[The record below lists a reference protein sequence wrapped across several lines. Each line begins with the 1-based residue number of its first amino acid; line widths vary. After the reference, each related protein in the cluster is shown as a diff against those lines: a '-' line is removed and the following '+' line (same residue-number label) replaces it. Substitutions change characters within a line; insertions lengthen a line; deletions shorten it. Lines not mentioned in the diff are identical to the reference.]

1 MTSNDDNGTA
11 SSAERL
17 VSSNFITDIVE
28 ADLASGRHRTVV
40 TRFPPEPNGYAHLG
54 HAFASYLDFGIA
66 HDYGGRCNLR
76 FDDTNPEV
84 EEMRYVSS
92 IEEDL
97 RWLGWTWP
105 KTLFSSDYF
114 ERLYELAL
122 RLVEM
127 GDAYVDSSSS
137 DEIQR
142 LRGTVD
148 RPGTPSPYRD
158 RGTEENLDLFRR
170 MRAGEFPNGSHVLR
184 ARIDMASP
192 NMKMRDPLLY
202 RIVHAEHYRTG
213 SAWPIYPFYDFQ
225 HPLSDAIE
233 GVTHSLCS
241 LEFVDNRELYD
252 WLVDRLFP
260 DQERPR
266 QYEFGRRNLEYT
278 VVSKRRLMALVRGGH
293 VSGWDDPRMPTLAG
307 LRRAGVRPEAVRDFA
322 SRIGVSRTN
331 RTVDIALLEHS
342 VRDDLNGVAKR
353 VMAVTQPLRVVLGNV
368 DTERWLDA
376 PYWPPDVDRSGSREV
391 PFGRELAIERSD
403 FAEHP
408 PKGWRRLSPGAAVR
422 LRHAFVIRCDEVVR
436 DADGNPQELRCTA
449 LLDTLGTNPPGVKVA
464 GAIHWVD
471 TRHAL
476 PAELRLYDR
485 LFTVPDPG
493 AGGRDFLDDV
503 NPASLVVRHGL
514 VEPSVAEDP
523 DGTRYQFERL
533 GYFWRDPVD
542 GRGATASRDGS
553 AAGAADGPADV
564 SGDGAGARMDPE
576 LGAGPEYAA
585 APLVFNRIVTLKDS
599 WTRRRDAAEA
609 SGGADAGGADA
620 GSADAGSA
628 DAGSADAGS
637 ADAGSAD
644 GVEAAVGG
652 ADAGGASPR
661 PASASGAEPDPTAAL
676 DGRQR
681 AQFSRFVADFGLD
694 RDDAAQLAGRD
705 ELAGLFEGAVAE
717 GANARSVANWIVND
731 LARVLKERPFD
742 ELRVT
747 PERLAALVRLVDD
760 GTVTGR
766 VAREMFDE
774 VMVRG
779 TDPTLLVQERG
790 LQRLDDEAGLREIVA
805 RVLAEHPAEV
815 AAFQGGKV
823 ALQGFFVGQV
833 MRATQGRAGPTLVQR
848 LVRERLEQ
856 G

>member
-408 PKGWRRLSPGAAVR
+408 PKGWRRLSPAPRCGCATPSSSAATR
-422 LRHAFVIRCDEVVR
+422 SCGTRTATPRSCAARPCWTPWARTLRASRWRAPSTGSTPGTRCR
-436 DADGNPQELRCTA
+436 PSCASTTGCSPCRTPA
-449 LLDTLGTNPPGVKVA
+449 PAAATSSTTS
-464 GAIHWVD
+464 
-471 TRHAL
+471 TRH
-476 PAELRLYDR
+476 PWW
-485 LFTVPDPG
+485 
-493 AGGRDFLDDV
+493 
-503 NPASLVVRHGL
+503 S
-514 VEPSVAEDP
+514 
-523 DGTRYQFERL
+523 
-533 GYFWRDPVD
+533 
-542 GRGATASRDGS
+542 ATAWSSR
-553 AAGAADGPADV
+553 AWRKTLT
-564 SGDGAGARMDPE
+564 ARATSSN
-576 LGAGPEYAA
+576 GWG
-585 APLVFNRIVTLKDS
+585 T
-599 WTRRRDAAEA
+599 
-609 SGGADAGGADA
+609 SGGIR
-620 GSADAGSA
+620 ST
-628 DAGSADAGS
+628 
-637 ADAGSAD
+637 
-644 GVEAAVGG
+644 VEAR
-652 ADAGGASPR
+652 PR
-661 PASASGAEPDPTAAL
+661 PATGPPPGPLTGPPTC
-676 DGRQR
+676 
-681 AQFSRFVADFGLD
+681 
-694 RDDAAQLAGRD
+694 
-705 ELAGLFEGAVAE
+705 
-717 GANARSVANWIVND
+717 
-731 LARVLKERPFD
+731 
-742 ELRVT
+742 
-747 PERLAALVRLVDD
+747 
-760 GTVTGR
+760 
-766 VAREMFDE
+766 
-774 VMVRG
+774 
-779 TDPTLLVQERG
+779 
-790 LQRLDDEAGLREIVA
+790 
-805 RVLAEHPAEV
+805 PA
-815 AAFQGGKV
+815 
-823 ALQGFFVGQV
+823 
-833 MRATQGRAGPTLVQR
+833 MGRAPGWILSWAPGPSTR
-848 LVRERLEQ
+848 PRRWCSTAS
-856 G
+856 